1 MARIFN
7 VVTDGNSL
15 TSGTQAS
22 TPEVTGYPPVLMRDA
37 LIASQASHPL
47 AYWSVKST
55 GVSGATTTTRTSVFN
70 TEVQPL
76 YNIAYAK
83 NIVVFFEAVNDF
95 VTNNASVAQA
105 LANYV
110 AYVHQARVNGW
121 TVLLCT
127 TPPTTNTG
135 NNANTRVPAFNTLLR
150 AAPTL
155 TDLPLVDLAANA
167 SLSDPTNLTFFNAD
181 GLHLTDAGYAV
192 LAGLVQTNLSALGNA
207 APDQLLILKQ
217 LVQDFDDMEVNNHS
231 SWVTRVA
238 AIPNPLYRRI
248 FQGDNMDR
256 RRFRYMVYGWSL
268 STIIAVYN
276 DLLTAHGV

>member
-1 MARIFN
+1 MAKIFN

-15 TSGTQAS
+15 TSGTLA
-22 TPEVTGYPPVLMRDA
+22 TDPNTTGYPPQLRNA
-37 LIASQASHPL
+37 LIVSQASHSL
-47 AYWSVKST
+47 AYWFVKST
-55 GVSGATTTTRTSVFN
+55 GVSGATTTTRTAVFN

-127 TPPTTNTG
+127 TPPTTNAG
-135 NNANTRVPAFNTLLR
+135 NSANTRVPLFNTLLR
-150 AAPTL
+150 A
-155 TDLPLVDLAANA
+155 NA
-167 SLSDPTNLTFFNAD
+167 SLSDLPLLDLAVHPNLDDPTDATYFQPD
-181 GLHLTDAGYAV
+181 GLHLQDAGYATV
-192 LAGLVQTNLSALGNA
+192 ADLVEDRLAALGNA
-207 APDQLLILKQ
+207 SPDKLLQLKQ

-238 AIPNPLYRRI
+238 SIANTQYRRL
-248 FQGDNMDR
+248 FQGSNMDR
-256 RRFRYMVYGWSL
+256 RRFRYLVYGWDFG
-268 STIIAVYN
+268 TITAVYN
-276 DLLTAHGV
+276 DLFAAHGV